1 MKINWEKKWTLVT
14 SQLNK
19 SQALMIFMKRITLR
33 ASSSATSRIIVLPSW
48 AGSHS
53 TVKTG
58 CTQSLVPFS
67 QTMSSSFAQLCSKL
81 WTKISWRKR
90 IQMLLKTKTT
100 WDIFCR
106 SGRTKVSWFSSA
118 EWNNKSEAGACR
130 TTSFFSSRLWIT
142 LWRFSRWNVVTWNK
156 RA

>member
-1 MKINWEKKWTLVT
+1 MKINWGKKWTPVT

-19 SQALMIFMKRITLR
+19 SQASMIFMKRTTYR
-33 ASSSATSRIIVLPSW
+33 ASSSATLRSIVVPSW
-48 AGSHS
+48 AESHS
-53 TVKTG
+53 MVKTG
-58 CTQSLVPFS
+58 CTQSLAPLS
-67 QTMSSSFAQLCSKL
+67 RTISRSFARLCSKL

-106 SGRTKVSWFSSA
+106 SGRAKVSWYSSA
-118 EWNNKSEAGACR
+118 EWNKKSGAGACR
-130 TTSFFSSRLWIT
+130 TTSYFSSRLWIM